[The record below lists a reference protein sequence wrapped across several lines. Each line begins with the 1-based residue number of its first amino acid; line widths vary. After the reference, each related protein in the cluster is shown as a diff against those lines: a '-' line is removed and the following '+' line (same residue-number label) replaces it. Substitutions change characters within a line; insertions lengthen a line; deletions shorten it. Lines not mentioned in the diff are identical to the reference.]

1 MRRAPRE
8 RVTSFAWQVCHSIR
22 SVNANDSGAFA
33 FDWASM
39 GLVLFAVAL
48 LAGAVFVVGRRRAET
63 RWLARVALAV
73 VVAIAVMLLLMLG
86 FSFLGGWSG
95 GIGD

>member
-1 MRRAPRE
+1 LDR
-8 RVTSFAWQVCHSIR
+8 SSI
-22 SVNANDSGAFA
+22 
-33 FDWASM
+33 

-63 RWLARVALAV
+63 RWLSRVALAV
-73 VVAIAVMLLLMLG
+73 VVAIAVPLVAVLG
-86 FSFLGGWSG
+86 ISFLGGWSG